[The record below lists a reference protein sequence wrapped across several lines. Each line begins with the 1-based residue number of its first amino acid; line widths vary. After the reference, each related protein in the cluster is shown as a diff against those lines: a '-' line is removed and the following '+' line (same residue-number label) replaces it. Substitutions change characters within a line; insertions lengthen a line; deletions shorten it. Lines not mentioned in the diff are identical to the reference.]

1 MNNNYEYS
9 GKLEQYQLEGS
20 KYKGKRYASYEI
32 DTLNQYQNFLY
43 KRAMYGLKMYTD
55 KEIATMGAKNK
66 QRIISI
72 QQKTQRI
79 LNLYKQEV
87 VNKLS
92 NNIFTRLFPNS
103 PITNALVGEL
113 TFTDSGYINTI
124 DFKSLGITKELI
136 INKLIKE
143 NILPSN
149 FYELKNIKVNG

>member
-1 MNNNYEYS
+1 MNNKYEYS

-20 KYKGKRYASYEI
+20 KHKGKRYASYEL

-43 KRAMYGLKMYTD
+43 KRAMYGLRMYTD
-55 KEIATMGAKNK
+55 QEIATMGAKNK

-72 QQKTQRI
+72 QQKTQRV

-92 NNIFTRLFPNS
+92 NNIFQRLFPKS
-103 PITNALVGEL
+103 PITTALVGEF
-113 TFTDSGYINTI
+113 TFTDSGFINTI
-124 DFKSLGITKELI
+124 DFKTLGITKELI

-143 NILPSN
+143 NILPNN